1 MKKAADY
8 RKHALECRALAR
20 GTHKEDERRQ
30 LLKMADAW
38 TLLADER
45 EFVPDDVSRID
56 PPGGKGSRRQ
66 GSRRDDCGGG
76 RRPSLTVQR
85 DDGFLSR
92 AISCV
97 ISLASVRHCRAKS
110 A

>member
-45 EFVPDDVSRID
+45 E
-56 PPGGKGSRRQ
+56 
-66 GSRRDDCGGG
+66 
-76 RRPSLTVQR
+76 
-85 DDGFLSR
+85 LSR
-92 AISCV
+92 TTYPE
-97 ISLASVRHCRAKS
+97 LTRRAEKE
-110 A
+110 AADKEAVEMIAGAGDARP